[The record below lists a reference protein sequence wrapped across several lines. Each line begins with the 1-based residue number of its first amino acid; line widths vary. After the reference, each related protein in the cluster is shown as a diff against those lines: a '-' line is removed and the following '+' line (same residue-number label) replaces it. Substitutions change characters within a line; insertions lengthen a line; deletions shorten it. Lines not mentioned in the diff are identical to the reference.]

1 MFFATAATVA
11 TSSPAAAAASFAAQ
25 PASPASS
32 QAWRNAG
39 LAAPSAAAPASV
51 ARMSVRHIFIFC
63 NCKLAC
69 TCHLLP
75 GSTVSDNARVWSRV
89 LSLLQGEMETRHAS
103 RLLDY
108 FMAFS

>member
-39 LAAPSAAAPASV
+39 LAAPSAVAAASV
-51 ARMSVRHIFIFC
+51 AAARISFCHIILFLLL
-63 NCKLAC
+63 LA
-69 TCHLLP
+69 TRHLLP
-75 GSTVSDNARVWSRV
+75 VPTVSDNARV
-89 LSLLQGEMETRHAS
+89 
-103 RLLDY
+103 
-108 FMAFS
+108 